1 MVEDEWEV
9 EGSGPDLLHITYDP
23 QVITAQGLLKKI
35 EQEGFQG
42 EIK

>member
-9 EGSGPDLLHITYDP
+9 ESGPDLLQVTYDP

-35 EQEGFQG
+35 EQEGFTG